1 MVQSN
6 HFSEEKEFTG
16 YQKLKIQGT
25 YLEFRNTAS
34 IKYHEESRALPW
46 ICLLCIFFFS
56 TVLAPFSRHGLFQVA
71 RKLLTLVVNKVIPKA
86 SALNSQVDSKAN
98 DLVGLTTCPNWLRN
112 VLVLA
117 QKALHL
123 RNPLDPEYSMPRT
136 VPVLKL
142 KAQCQ
147 TWTAGH
153 LARWVHVNIA
163 LHKWGWGVY

>member
-1 MVQSN
+1 MKKVELS
-6 HFSEEKEFTG
+6 
-16 YQKLKIQGT
+16 
-25 YLEFRNTAS
+25 LESAS
-34 IKYHEESRALPW
+34 SV
-46 ICLLCIFFFS
+46 FFFFFHS
-56 TVLAPFSRHGLFQVA
+56 VGSILQTWSFPGG
-71 RKLLTLVVNKVIPKA
+71 KKVIDPGGKQGQLIPKA

-163 LHKWGWGVY
+163 LHKWG

>member
-1 MVQSN
+1 M
-6 HFSEEKEFTG
+6 
-16 YQKLKIQGT
+16 
-25 YLEFRNTAS
+25 
-34 IKYHEESRALPW
+34 
-46 ICLLCIFFFS
+46 
-56 TVLAPFSRHGLFQVA
+56 LAPFSRHGLFQVA

-163 LHKWGWGVY
+163 LHKWG